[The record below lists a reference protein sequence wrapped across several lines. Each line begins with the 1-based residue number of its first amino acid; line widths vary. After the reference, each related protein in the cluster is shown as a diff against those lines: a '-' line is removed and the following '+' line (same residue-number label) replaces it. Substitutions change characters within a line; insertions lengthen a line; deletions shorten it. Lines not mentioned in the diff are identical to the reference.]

1 MVSAGA
7 PEGQFM
13 RTLCLQMRSDVRL
26 GAVFSQYRYESS
38 AHPKLLIDPKNQQPE
53 THVTRNEPM
62 KNLKLLLALAAS
74 AALMTPAISKAAIA
88 GSGHD
93 FSAASTGYATY
104 TYGGST
110 TTYVNPCQ
118 ICHIPHKAPDA
129 SGVTGAGA
137 PLWNHH
143 PSLNSSYVTYDKGNS
158 ATFNA
163 LGLTATLGSSVAC
176 LSCHDGSMAVNQSYS
191 ATGPSQNGT
200 TVGAVAYYAPT
211 FAVETATATAG
222 NFVSASGAGPY
233 LGRNDLTHMHPLGV
247 SYTAAV
253 AVDPTLQPVPAAGTV
268 FAQMLK
274 GVNKTVECSS
284 CHDIH
289 DVIGASGTVS
299 HDLIVDLNNAA
310 LCETCH
316 KQ

>member
-1 MVSAGA
+1 MK
-7 PEGQFM
+7 
-13 RTLCLQMRSDVRL
+13 TVRL
-26 GAVFSQYRYESS
+26 
-38 AHPKLLIDPKNQQPE
+38 LI
-53 THVTRNEPM
+53 
-62 KNLKLLLALAAS
+62 ALAAS
-74 AALMTPAISKAAIA
+74 AALMTPAVSKASGIA

-93 FSAASTGYATY
+93 FSTGTNGYATY

-110 TTYVNPCQ
+110 TTYVNACQ

-143 PSLNSSYVTYDKGNS
+143 PSLNSSYVTYDHGNS

-200 TVGAVAYYAPT
+200 TTGAVAYYAPT
-211 FAVETATATAG
+211 FAVETATSTTG
-222 NFVSASGAGPY
+222 NWVSASGAGPY

-247 SYTAAV
+247 SYSAAL
-253 AVDPTLQPVPAAGTV
+253 AVDPTLQPLPTPGTV

-274 GVNKTVECSS
+274 GPNKTVECAS

-299 HDLIVDLNNAA
+299 HDLIVDLNNAQ
-310 LCETCH
+310 LCNTCH
-316 KQ
+316 QQ